1 MDPESPTNF
10 TTDGKVLIHFNTLE
24 EINAS
29 LKSITVHAKQIIIK
43 ESQVTVTDGNI
54 TSLEVIGH
62 EYDKGQE
69 IAEGN
74 CDVFDFLKK
83 QLNRLSRRKRGMA
96 SNPLFIIPDF
106 FCIFPMNFDMATLG
120 LKVIGKIP
128 LGR

>member
-29 LKSITVHAKQIIIK
+29 LKSITVHAKQIMIK
-43 ESQVTVTDGNI
+43 ESQVAVTDTNN

-69 IAEGN
+69 ISEGN
-74 CDVFDFLKK
+74 CLQFSQKTNENIYLISTLASKK
-83 QLNRLSRRKRGMA
+83 WSNRKIKINKGTLLSILN
-96 SNPLFIIPDF
+96 NP
-106 FCIFPMNFDMATLG
+106 
-120 LKVIGKIP
+120 
-128 LGR
+128 

>member
-43 ESQVTVTDGNI
+43 ESQVTVTDMNN

-69 IAEGN
+69 ISEGN
-74 CDVFDFLKK
+74 CDVCNLLKK
-83 QLNRLSRRKRGMA
+83 IPVYLISALA
-96 SNPLFIIPDF
+96 SKNWS
-106 FCIFPMNFDMATLG
+106 N
-120 LKVIGKIP
+120 KNK
-128 LGR
+128 